1 MAFFGPE
8 NLHSR
13 TVVWLKILFPLAALA
28 ILSTLFLVS
37 NAPTPQDTIPYAD
50 VDVADLLRE
59 PRLTDAAYAGM
70 TKDGAALTFHA
81 GEALPGVAGSDNAG
95 LARNLSGL
103 METPD
108 GVATRLTAGEALL
121 DQEAG
126 QVRLQGGVTLSLSS
140 GYELRFERADI
151 GLHQTLV
158 AVRGGVAASG
168 PMGSLTAQSLDIAP
182 AGSDAHHYLMVFN
195 GGVRLVY
202 QPPTKAP

>member
-1 MAFFGPE
+1 MAYSGPE

-13 TVVWLKILFPLAALA
+13 TVVWLKILLPLTALA

-37 NAPTPQDTIPYAD
+37 NAPAPQDTIPYAD

-70 TKDGAALTFHA
+70 TQDGAALTLRA

-108 GVATRLTAGEALL
+108 GVATRLAAGEARL

-126 QVRLQGGVTLSLSS
+126 QVHLQGGVTLSLSS
-140 GYELRFERADI
+140 GYDLRFKEADI
-151 GLHQTLV
+151 GLDQTLI

-168 PMGSLTAQSLDIAP
+168 PMGTLTAQTLDIAP
-182 AGSDAHHYLMVFN
+182 AGTEANRYLMVFN
-195 GGVRLVY
+195 GGVRLIY
-202 QPPTKAP
+202 QPPTPAP